1 MSGSARRARV
11 LARPAVWLWAAVCL
25 SILGVASVSAIHAR
39 QRQVLGRAFRTMDE
53 VRAARVDLAEGYLH
67 ASLGGE
73 EGPFDRAQGLAR
85 LDQAT
90 RALEAAAAEL
100 DDREPGAHGWA
111 VRRFAEQVR
120 AFRNG
125 LGAWG
130 AAGRR
135 EPAWETELRVSY
147 LELERQADAFDGALV
162 ARMVGLSAH
171 LDLLFQIALAVSMA
185 LVAAVCGAALVAAR
199 HQRASRR
206 ALELSES
213 RLEALLDHLPDWV
226 WLKDLQSRFVAVS
239 AALARAVGRTRDGL
253 QGLRDADLWPEAQAG
268 AMVAG
273 DQEALRAGGP
283 VHVEERAGERWIDT
297 LKAPVLDAAGRPLG
311 TVGIARDVTERRR
324 AEAERSRLE
333 AQLAQAQRL
342 ESVGRLAGGV
352 AHDFNNML
360 GVILG
365 AADVIHASLP
375 AEDPVQ
381 DAVLDLKEAALRS
394 RGITRQ
400 LLTISRQQ
408 PTTPQALDV
417 DAVIEASRGTLARL
431 VGEDLQLRFR
441 PGAGGWAVRV
451 DPSQLDQLLMNLLV
465 NAREAM
471 PGGGEVE
478 IETGRAELDAEA
490 CRAGLGAIPGP
501 HVLLRVRDHGVG
513 MDAETRAHLFEPFF
527 TTKRPR
533 GGTGLGLAT
542 VYGIVVQGHG
552 GLRVATAPGE
562 GSTFEIYLP
571 RSLEAPPAAVAG
583 AAAGREEGR
592 FVLLVEDDA
601 SVRRT
606 TTRMLEQL
614 GHRVAVAD
622 SAAEAFHLFERDG
635 ARFDLLI
642 TDVVMP
648 AMGGPE
654 LRRALADLRPG
665 LRTVFVSGW
674 APEVAM
680 QRAGLEPGVLFLQ
693 KPFTL
698 EELARA
704 MRQALA

>member
-1 MSGSARRARV
+1 MG
-11 LARPAVWLWAAVCL
+11 RPAVWLWAAVCL
-25 SILGVASVSAIHAR
+25 SVMGVASVSTIHAR
-39 QRQVLGRAFRTMDE
+39 QRQVLGRAFRTLE
-53 VRAARVDLAEGYLH
+53 VVRGARVDLAEGYLH
-67 ASLGGE
+67 SSLGGE
-73 EGPFDRAQGLAR
+73 EGPFDRAQGLAL

-90 RALEAAAAEL
+90 QALEGAAVQL
-100 DDREPGAHGWA
+100 DDEAPGAHGGA
-111 VRRFAEQVR
+111 VRRFAGQVR
-120 AFRNG
+120 TFRAD
-125 LGAWG
+125 LAAWRVED
-130 AAGRR
+130 RR
-135 EPAWETELRVSY
+135 EPARETELRIAY
-147 LELERQADAFDGALV
+147 LELERQANAFDAAL
-162 ARMVGLSAH
+162 AERMMGLSAH
-171 LDLLFQIALAVSMA
+171 LDRLFRIALGVSMA
-185 LVAAVCGAALVAAR
+185 LVACVCGAALVAAR

-206 ALELSES
+206 ALEVSES
-213 RLEALLDHLPDWV
+213 RLQALLDNVPDWV
-226 WLKDLQSRFVAVS
+226 WLKDLQSRFVAAS
-239 AALARAVGRTRDGL
+239 AVLARAVGRSREEL
-253 QGLRDADLWPEAQAG
+253 QGLGDADLWPEAQAR
-268 AMVAG
+268 AMLAG

-283 VHVEERAGERWIDT
+283 VHVEERAGEGAGARWLDT

-324 AEAERSRLE
+324 AAEERLRLE

-365 AADVIHASLP
+365 AADVIQASLP

-408 PTTPQALDV
+408 PTAPRALDV
-417 DAVIEASRGTLARL
+417 DAVIEESRGTLGRL

-441 PGAGGWAVRV
+441 PGAGGWTVRV
-451 DPSQLDQLLMNLLV
+451 DPSQLDQLLMNLVV

-471 PGGGEVE
+471 PGGGELE
-478 IETGRAELDAEA
+478 IETSQVELDEAA
-490 CRAGLGAIPGP
+490 CRAQLGAAPGP
-501 HVLLRVRDHGVG
+501 HVRLRVRDHGVG
-513 MDAETRAHLFEPFF
+513 MDQETRSHLFEPFF

-542 VYGIVVQGHG
+542 VYGIVAQGQG
-552 GLRVATAPGE
+552 GIQVASAPGK
-562 GSTFEIYLP
+562 GTTFDVYLP
-571 RSLEAPPAAVAG
+571 RSGEAAPEVAPG
-583 AAAGREEGR
+583 LAAGREVER

-648 AMGGPE
+648 VMGGPE
-654 LRRALADLRPG
+654 LRRALAALRPG

-674 APEVAM
+674 APEVAAV
-680 QRAGLEPGVLFLQ
+680 RGGLESGALFLQ

-704 MRQALA
+704 IRAALA

>member
-1 MSGSARRARV
+1 MRYRGWRGGA
-11 LARPAVWLWAAVCL
+11 LERPGVWLWAAVCL
-25 SILGVASVSAIHAR
+25 SVLGVAAVSTIHAR
-39 QRQVLGRAFRTMDE
+39 QRQVLGRAFRTLDGI
-53 VRAARVDLAEGYLH
+53 RGAKADLAKGYLH
-67 ASLGGE
+67 ASLGSE
-73 EGPFDRAQGLAR
+73 DGPFDRAQGLAL

-90 RALEAAAAEL
+90 QALAATAADL
-100 DDREPGAHGWA
+100 DEGDPGAHGA
-111 VRRFAEQVR
+111 AAQRFAGQVGSFR
-120 AFRNG
+120 AT
-125 LGAWG
+125 LGAWR
-130 AAGRR
+130 AEGRR
-135 EPAWETELRVSY
+135 EPARETELRIAY
-147 LELERQADAFDGALV
+147 LELERQAAVFDGALV
-162 ARMVGLSAH
+162 QRMAELSAH
-171 LDLLFQIALAVSMA
+171 LDRLFRIALAVSTA
-185 LVAAVCGAALVAAR
+185 LLATVCGAALVAAR
-199 HQRASRR
+199 HQRRAQR

-213 RLEALLDHLPDWV
+213 RLQALLDNVPDWV
-226 WLKDLQSRFVAVS
+226 WLKDLRSRFTTVS
-239 AALARAVGRTRDGL
+239 GALARAVGRTREE
-253 QGLRDADLWPEAQAG
+253 LRGMADADLWPEEQARAMVEGDREALQAG
-268 AMVAG
+268 A
-273 DQEALRAGGP
+273 P
-283 VHVEERAGERWIDT
+283 VRTEERAGERWIDT
-297 LKAPVLDAAGRPLG
+297 LKAPVLDAAGQPIG
-311 TVGIARDVTERRR
+311 TVGIARDVTERRQA
-324 AEAERSRLE
+324 AEERSRLE
-333 AQLAQAQRL
+333 AELAQAQRL

-365 AADVIHASLP
+365 SADVIQASLL

-408 PTTPQALDV
+408 PTTPEALDV

-431 VGEDLQLRFR
+431 VGEDLRLRFR
-441 PGAGGWAVRV
+441 RGAGGWTVRI
-451 DPSQLDQLLMNLLV
+451 DRGQLDQLLMNLVV
-465 NAREAM
+465 NARDAV

-478 IETGRAELDAEA
+478 IETDQVDLGAEA
-490 CRAGLGAIPGP
+490 CRARLGVAPGP
-501 HVLLRVRDHGVG
+501 YVRLRVRDHGIG
-513 MDAETRAHLFEPFF
+513 MDEETQSHLFEPFF
-527 TTKRPR
+527 TTKRAR

-542 VYGIVVQGHG
+542 VYGIVVEGQGG
-552 GLRVATAPGE
+552 IRFTSAPGK
-562 GSTFEIYLP
+562 GTTFEIFLP
-571 RSLEAPPAAVAG
+571 RSGEAAPAVAP
-583 AAAGREEGR
+583 ATSASREEGR

-606 TTRMLEQL
+606 ATRMLEQL

-648 AMGGPE
+648 VMGGPE
-654 LRRALADLRPG
+654 LRRALAALRPG

-674 APEVAM
+674 APEVAA
-680 QRAGLEPGVLFLQ
+680 QRGGLEPGVHFLQ